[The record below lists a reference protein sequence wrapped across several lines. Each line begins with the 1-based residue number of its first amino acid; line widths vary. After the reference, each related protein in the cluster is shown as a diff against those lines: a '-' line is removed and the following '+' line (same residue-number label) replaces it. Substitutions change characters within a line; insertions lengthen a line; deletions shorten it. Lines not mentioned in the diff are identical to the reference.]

1 MCECPNQGERRS
13 PAALKKNRIISAEMF
28 GKKKET
34 EPVPVQPAAPA
45 EPVIEA
51 VKEPEVPAEKPV
63 EKISQTVIAAG
74 TSLVGNFD
82 TREPMI
88 LLGRLHGNIH
98 STDSLKIAK
107 SGELLG
113 EAAVSDLSSDGQI
126 EGTVLCSNLTEF
138 GSMAKMK
145 GNLSTASLK
154 TADGS
159 SFEGKLTMITKAA
172 EEIAE
177 SAAEAL
183 DDSAETAGSLFDNDA
198 DAVPI
203 DFNAEEAATEAE
215 KTAEGFTEIIIDKEE

>member
-1 MCECPNQGERRS
+1 
-13 PAALKKNRIISAEMF
+13 MF

-88 LLGRLHGNIH
+88 LLGKLQGNIH

-172 EEIAE
+172 AEIAE

-183 DDSAETAGSLFDNDA
+183 DDAAETAGALFDNDA
-198 DAVPI
+198 DAVTV
-203 DFNAEEAATEAE
+203 DFNAEEASDIINEGSDALSDLADTAANEAE
-215 KTAEGFTEIIIDKEE
+215 NATAGFTEVVIDR